1 MPLSG
6 CCAGSDADCVGK
18 ECEAIAGT
26 TAGNTRLVETT
37 PGKAE
42 SFEATAGNTDIVGT
56 CKTVGRLPRHNVS
69 NHA

>member
-26 TAGNTRLVETT
+26 TAGNTGIVETT
-37 PGKAE
+37 SGKAE
-42 SFEATAGNTDIVGT
+42 SFEATAGNRDIVGAF
-56 CKTVGRLPRHNVS
+56 KTVGRLPRHSVS